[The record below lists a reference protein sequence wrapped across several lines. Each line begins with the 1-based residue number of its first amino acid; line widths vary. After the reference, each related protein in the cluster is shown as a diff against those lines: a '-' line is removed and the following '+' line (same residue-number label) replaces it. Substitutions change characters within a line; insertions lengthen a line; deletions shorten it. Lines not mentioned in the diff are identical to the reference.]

1 MKAYK
6 NKQQQGFTLIELM
19 IVVAIIGVLSAIAVP
34 AYKDYVKKSEGASAL
49 ATMKSL
55 ITASELWYQEKGS
68 FKQTDSAAILTYLG
82 VKAGSNPMG
91 EIAVS
96 ADNKLQFK
104 FGNSSAVAQNTTIT
118 YDRKD
123 TGWECN
129 TSIADIAT
137 DSCPQAAATPPPPP
151 TTTP

>member
-55 ITASELWYQEKGS
+55 ITASELWYQENGS
-68 FKQTDSAAILTYLG
+68 FTAAKETEIFTHLG
-82 VKAGSNPMG
+82 IDASSNPLG
-91 EIAVS
+91 AIDIP
-96 ADNKLQFK
+96 ADNKLEFK
-104 FGNSSAVAQNTTIT
+104 FGANSAVAQNTTIT
-118 YDRKD
+118 YERTE
-123 TGWECN
+123 TGWTCT
-129 TSIADIAT
+129 TSIADIET
-137 DSCPQAAATPPPPP
+137 DSCPHTAVTPPQE
-151 TTTP
+151 TTP